1 MTMFPCGLQL
11 YAVCLLC
18 LSGEDNQHEEATWK
32 APRREKI
39 AVYGVLACCV
49 VLAIACCVMVFF
61 GGI

>member
-1 MTMFPCGLQL
+1 ML
-11 YAVCLLC
+11 VCLLC

-39 AVYGVLACCV
+39 AVCGVLACCV